1 MVTDCLLRMI
11 EIRARE
17 MISELG
23 QIVVTRRY
31 LGRKNSFGHELR
43 PAMARYLG

>member
-1 MVTDCLLRMI
+1 MVTDGLLRLI

-17 MISELG
+17 MISDLG

-31 LGRKNSFGHELR
+31 LGRKNSFRHKLQ
-43 PAMARYLG
+43 PAMARELG

>member
-1 MVTDCLLRMI
+1 MVTDRLLRLI

-17 MISELG
+17 MISDLG

-31 LGRKNSFGHELR
+31 LGCENRFGHKLQ
-43 PAMARYLG
+43 PAMAHDLG